1 MRCFCKET
9 VVGESAGVLAAM
21 LQKKTTPTRVA
32 ISIAVNP
39 VAAALV
45 GALLIGEVI
54 RWNLSIG
61 IVAVVVGIWIA
72 TRPDSVSA
80 CKATAAP

>member
-1 MRCFCKET
+1 M
-9 VVGESAGVLAAM
+9 GESAGVLAAM
-21 LQKKTTPTRVA
+21 LQKKTTPTRVS

-54 RWNLSIG
+54 R
-61 IVAVVVGIWIA
+61 
-72 TRPDSVSA
+72 
-80 CKATAAP
+80 